1 MRSKKIVEL
10 EKIVVSDEDTD
21 KEYQMIA
28 DAYKMKL
35 EDVKRFVPAE
45 EITMDV
51 AVGKAVELIKNNAE
65 ITEQKQTA
73 KKTAAKRLRLKSPL
87 TKRKRSKL
95 IVRRFCY
102 ELSTYGCRAD
112 EPRRALV

>member
-1 MRSKKIVEL
+1 MMAEFEQRPAGSGLNLNTYIQYMGTDLESFKKNYESEAQKQVKTRLALEKIVEL

-51 AVGKAVELIKNNAE
+51 AVGNAVELN
-65 ITEQKQTA
+65 
-73 KKTAAKRLRLKSPL
+73 
-87 TKRKRSKL
+87 
-95 IVRRFCY
+95 
-102 ELSTYGCRAD
+102 
-112 EPRRALV
+112 